1 MDHGAVSSL
10 LTGLLEVMGLR
21 KRQLPN
27 LGLRPHRKVD
37 IPLGIEAAHE
47 RVLDAFARVLG
58 ANVYLD
64 DRTTG
69 TIEGGFG
76 TVNQER
82 IQVTLHAEGA
92 IRTNVSI
99 EALYPAGVERRPR
112 SPAVDALADALS
124 SRS

>member
-10 LTGLLEVMGLR
+10 LSGLLEVIGLR
-21 KRQLPN
+21 KRQMPP
-27 LGLRPHRKVD
+27 LGLRPHRQVD
-37 IPLGIEAAHE
+37 LPLGIDAAYE
-47 RVLDAFARVLG
+47 RVLDAFTRVLG

-82 IQVTLHAEGA
+82 VHVTLHAENA
-92 IRTNVSI
+92 TQTNILI
-99 EALYPAGVERRPR
+99 EALYPAGVQRRPR
-112 SPAVDALADALS
+112 SAAVDALAEALKTS
-124 SRS
+124 